1 MNPTALEPYLRT
13 ALPALRSVAQAFD
26 VAWPFLETAFG
37 AGMHLWR
44 LIEPHSDSILPML
57 FGLALIL
64 FGGSLPLTVAA
75 VEAFRLC
82 GWWVPRGLGCAMG
95 QSGGTQ
101 EAAQSW
107 IPAEF
112 RL

>member
-13 ALPALRSVAQAFD
+13 AFPALRSLAQAFN
-26 VAWPFLETAFG
+26 VAWPFLESAIG
-37 AGMHLWR
+37 VGMQLWR

-57 FGLALIL
+57 FGLVLML

-82 GWWVPRGLGCAMG
+82 GWWVPHY
-95 QSGGTQ
+95 
-101 EAAQSW
+101 
-107 IPAEF
+107 PATPEWVT
-112 RL
+112 